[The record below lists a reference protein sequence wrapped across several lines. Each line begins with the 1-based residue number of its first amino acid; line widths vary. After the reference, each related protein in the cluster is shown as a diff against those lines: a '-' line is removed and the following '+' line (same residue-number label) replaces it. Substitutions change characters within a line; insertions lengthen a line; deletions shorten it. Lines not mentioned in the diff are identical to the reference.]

1 MLVNLR
7 DMCAIAEQYN
17 MAIGSFNTP
26 NMESLRATIIAAEE
40 THLPVMISHAQV
52 HEPIAPLDLVG
63 PAMVALAERSSALI
77 CVHLDHCEDLSYMRR
92 ALEMGFNGA
101 MYDGSALPYQ
111 RNIEN
116 SQRAAAM
123 CASFDCGLECEIGS
137 MGDREAGERGDGL
150 VYLRVADHHG
160 KMRLLG
166 RDDGRA
172 QRLHVGGVER
182 ADGHVVLLG
191 DGTHVAEIDQHCES
205 FLDGAPGADGNDAQV
220 HGLPTT
226 SRRKKIGEHGDNCTP
241 PGERNQ
247 HAVEEG
253 AHKGWRRG
261 R

>member
-137 MGDREAGERGDGL
+137 L
-150 VYLRVADHHG
+150 I
-160 KMRLLG
+160 RLPSLS
-166 RDDGRA
+166 RPRA
-172 QRLHVGGVER
+172 LTRSRARLAPCTASTR
-182 ADGHVVLLG
+182 A
-191 DGTHVAEIDQHCES
+191 S
-205 FLDGAPGADGNDAQV
+205 R
-220 HGLPTT
+220 T
-226 SRRKKIGEHGDNCTP
+226 SPLTCC
-241 PGERNQ
+241 
-247 HAVEEG
+247 A
-253 AHKGWRRG
+253 AFASA
-261 R
+261 